1 MDEVERVFVET
12 AEHYEDINRRL
23 AEENKHLKQQL
34 SNKNRKIKELTRVIN
49 KKKKKE
55 KQHFRNGKRGTMKN
69 GG

>member
-1 MDEVERVFVET
+1 MDEVERVFEET
-12 AEHYEDINRRL
+12 AGHYEEINRRL

-49 KKKKKE
+49 KKKKKD
-55 KQHFRNGKRGTMKN
+55 KQHFKNGKRGTMKN

>member
-12 AEHYEDINRRL
+12 AEHYEDINKRL
-23 AEENKHLKQQL
+23 VEENKHLKQQL
-34 SNKNRKIKELTRVIN
+34 SNKNRKIRELTRVIN

-55 KQHFRNGKRGTMKN
+55 KQHFKNGKRGTQKN